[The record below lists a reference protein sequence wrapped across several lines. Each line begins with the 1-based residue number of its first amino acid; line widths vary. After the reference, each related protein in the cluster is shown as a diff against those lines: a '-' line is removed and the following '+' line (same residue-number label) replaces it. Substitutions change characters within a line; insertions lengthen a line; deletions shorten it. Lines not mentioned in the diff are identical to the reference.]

1 MLKKFRNAS
10 ETALFLKCINFVFRA
25 MMMFSAFGVPSIRC
39 LVVSEHF
46 HMLVFWHKLMIWMIR
61 STIHYLLNHLEESP
75 PHPKSRNTAPKRT
88 TPLKPKALLILLQL
102 LVKGKRDNF
111 LTKLTISNQRQQ
123 TIHQKM
129 PMYGQ
134 TS

>member
-1 MLKKFRNAS
+1 MV
-10 ETALFLKCINFVFRA
+10 LFLKCINFVFRPLK
-25 MMMFSAFGVPSIRC
+25 MFSAFEGSQHP
-39 LVVSEHF
+39 
-46 HMLVFWHKLMIWMIR
+46 VFGGFRALPYASVLAQVNDLDDKEYNTLPPQPPR
-61 STIHYLLNHLEESP
+61 RKAP
-75 PHPKSRNTAPKRT
+75 PHPKNRNTVPKRT
-88 TPLKPKALLILLQL
+88 TPLKPKALLKMVQI